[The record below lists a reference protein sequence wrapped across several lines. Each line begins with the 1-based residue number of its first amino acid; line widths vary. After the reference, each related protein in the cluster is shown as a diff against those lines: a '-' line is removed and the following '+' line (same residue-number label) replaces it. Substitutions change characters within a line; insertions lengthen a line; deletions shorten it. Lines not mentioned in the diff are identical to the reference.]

1 MTTFYLICFTL
12 GLSLTIL
19 SALGAFTH
27 LHFGHLHLHV
37 GHGVGHT
44 HVHVPNVRG
53 AVTKSSVS
61 PVNGFTLAAFLCW
74 FGGCGYLLAR
84 SHDFGMWVVLAL
96 ATITGVAGGAILFWF
111 LVKVLLPH
119 EHELTAADSDILG
132 ILGVV
137 TGPVREGGTGEIQ
150 FSQNGARRFAPA
162 RSEAGVALARGTEV
176 VVMRYE
182 QGIAYVRPWNELS
195 GELTAE
201 PGEAS
206 GESSSAVPGEVDRSG
221 AAAAATTTHGN
232 SPDGKDRAL

>member
-1 MTTFYLICFTL
+1 MMTFYLICFTL
-12 GLSLTIL
+12 GLSLTVL

-27 LHFGHLHLHV
+27 IHFGHLHLHA
-37 GHGVGHT
+37 GHGVGHG

-84 SHDFGMWVVLAL
+84 SGDFGMFVVLAL
-96 ATITGVAGGAILFWF
+96 AAITGLAGGSILFWF

-119 EHELTAADSDILG
+119 EHELTAADTDIVG

-137 TGPVREGGTGEIQ
+137 TGTVREDGIGEIQ
-150 FSQNGARRFAPA
+150 FSQGGVRRFALA
-162 RSEAGVALARGTEV
+162 RSEASVALVRGTEV

-182 QGIAYVRPWNELS
+182 QGIAYVRRWDELS
-195 GELTAE
+195 GE
-201 PGEAS
+201 PSEAS
-206 GESSSAVPGEVDRSG
+206 GDVSAI
-221 AAAAATTTHGN
+221 AATATQSSN
-232 SPDGKDRAL
+232 RPDGKDRAL

>member
-1 MTTFYLICFTL
+1 MITFYLICFTL
-12 GLSLTIL
+12 GLSLTVL

-27 LHFGHLHLHV
+27 IHFGHLHLHA
-37 GHGVGHT
+37 GHGVGHG

-84 SHDFGMWVVLAL
+84 SGDFGMFVVLAL
-96 ATITGVAGGAILFWF
+96 ATITGLAGGAILFWF

-119 EHELTAADSDILG
+119 EHELTAADTDIVG

-137 TGPVREGGTGEIQ
+137 TGTVREDGVGEIQ
-150 FSQNGARRFAPA
+150 FSQGGVRRFAPA
-162 RSEAGVALARGTEV
+162 RSEAGVAMARGTEV

-182 QGIAYVRPWNELS
+182 QGIAYVRRWDELS
-195 GELTAE
+195 GEQ
-201 PGEAS
+201 GEAS
-206 GESSSAVPGEVDRSG
+206 GEVASAT
-221 AAAAATTTHGN
+221 AATATQSSN
-232 SPDGKDRAL
+232 RPDGKDRAL

>member
-12 GLSLTIL
+12 GLSLTVL

-27 LHFGHLHLHV
+27 IHFGHVHLHLG
-37 GHGVGHT
+37 GHGGHG

-74 FGGCGYLLAR
+74 FGGCGYLLSRAG
-84 SHDFGMWVVLAL
+84 DFGMFVVLGL
-96 ATITGVAGGAILFWF
+96 ATITGLAGGAVLFWF

-119 EHELTAADSDILG
+119 EHELTAAATDVVG
-132 ILGVV
+132 ILGLV
-137 TGPVREGGTGEIQ
+137 TGPIRADGTGEIQ
-150 FSQNGARRFAPA
+150 FSQNGSRRFAHA

-182 QGIAYVRPWNELS
+182 QGIAYVRRWDELS
-195 GELTAE
+195 GEQT
-201 PGEAS
+201 GEAS
-206 GESSSAVPGEVDRSG
+206 EGSG
-221 AAAAATTTHGN
+221 DAGPNASAATSTQ
-232 SPDGKDRAL
+232 

>member
-1 MTTFYLICFTL
+1 MITFYLICFTL
-12 GLSLTIL
+12 GLSLTVL

-27 LHFGHLHLHV
+27 IHFGHLHLHA
-37 GHGVGHT
+37 GHGVGHG

-84 SHDFGMWVVLAL
+84 SGDFGMFVVLAL
-96 ATITGVAGGAILFWF
+96 AAITGLAGGSILFWF

-119 EHELTAADSDILG
+119 EHELTAADTDIVG

-137 TGPVREGGTGEIQ
+137 TGTVREDGVGEIQ
-150 FSQNGARRFAPA
+150 FSQSGVRRFAPA

-182 QGIAYVRPWNELS
+182 QGIAYVHPWDELS
-195 GELTAE
+195 GEGPE
-201 PGEAS
+201 IS
-206 GESSSAVPGEVDRSG
+206 GDGSVARSATP
-221 AAAAATTTHGN
+221 TQQ
-232 SPDGKDRAL
+232 L

>member
-1 MTTFYLICFTL
+1 MITVYLICFTL
-12 GLSLTIL
+12 GLSLTVL
-19 SALGAFTH
+19 SALGAFSH
-27 LHFGHLHLHV
+27 IHFGHVHLHL
-37 GHGVGHT
+37 GHGHS

-84 SHDFGMWVVLAL
+84 SGDFGLFVVLAI
-96 ATITGVAGGAILFWF
+96 ATITGLAGGAILFWF

-119 EHELTAADSDILG
+119 EHEMTAAETDIVG

-137 TGPVREGGTGEIQ
+137 TGTIREDGTGEIQ
-150 FSQNGARRFAPA
+150 FSQNGSRRFAPA

-182 QGIAYVRPWNELS
+182 QGIAYVRRWDELS
-195 GELTAE
+195 GEARDVSGDVIYSTSTATSN
-201 PGEAS
+201 P
-206 GESSSAVPGEVDRSG
+206 
-221 AAAAATTTHGN
+221 
-232 SPDGKDRAL
+232 K